1 MSAKLTD
8 LRRSTGMGKTMVRT
22 IFYVAALNL
31 AWSLPAVAQA
41 PAKPQGSQPAAPA
54 APAATT
60 GAPAPQPAPAPPAA
74 YSYEPAG
81 RRDPF
86 VSLLTRGSDPR
97 STSTRIPGLPGVM
110 IAEATVKGIV
120 RDRSGFIAMI
130 QGTGTKT
137 FIVRAGEKLMDGTVK
152 AIAADSVVF
161 LQDVNDP
168 LSMVKQ
174 KEVRK
179 PVRSADGGRE

>member
-1 MSAKLTD
+1 MLIS
-8 LRRSTGMGKTMVRT
+8 
-22 IFYVAALNL
+22 
-31 AWSLPAVAQA
+31 
-41 PAKPQGSQPAAPA
+41 
-54 APAATT
+54 
-60 GAPAPQPAPAPPAA
+60 
-74 YSYEPAG
+74 
-81 RRDPF
+81 
-86 VSLLTRGSDPR
+86 
-97 STSTRIPGLPGVM
+97 
-110 IAEATVKGIV
+110 EASVKGIV

-152 AIAADSVVF
+152 AITADSVVF

-179 PVRSADGGRE
+179 TVRSADGGRE